1 MALYPKSTACS
12 LACPPP
18 SYSGGDSRR
27 LLTFVRAGTQP
38 RKALPEAGVLACQV
52 EGEWGP
58 LGKRGSHFCTENPC
72 KPCPENVASYY
83 VARESPLAAVRG
95 PSSDRCLGLLVCL
108 PATVSV
114 CLDWL
119 ILHIFSVTIFRLQK
133 LPNQIMITL
142 YLKY

>member
-18 SYSGGDSRR
+18 SYSGGDSSRR
-27 LLTFVRAGTQP
+27 LLTFVRAGTRP
-38 RKALPEAGVLACQV
+38 RKALPKASLVRSRASGA
-52 EGEWGP
+52 P
-58 LGKRGSHFCTENPC
+58 SGKEVRTFAPKIRANLVQKMWRRTTSP
-72 KPCPENVASYY
+72 
-83 VARESPLAAVRG
+83 ARPWPPWRR
-95 PSSDRCLGLLVCL
+95 PSSDRCLGLPVRL
-108 PATVSV
+108 PPVVSV

>member
-18 SYSGGDSRR
+18 SYSGGDSSRR
-27 LLTFVRAGTQP
+27 LLTFVRAGTRP
-38 RKALPEAGVLACQV
+38 RKALPEASLVRSRASGA
-52 EGEWGP
+52 P
-58 LGKRGSHFCTENPC
+58 SGKEVRTFAPKIRANLVQ
-72 KPCPENVASYY
+72 KNVASYY
-83 VARESPLAAVRG
+83 VARSPLAAVAP
-95 PSSDRCLGLLVCL
+95 PSSDRCLGLVVRL
-108 PATVSV
+108 PPTVSV